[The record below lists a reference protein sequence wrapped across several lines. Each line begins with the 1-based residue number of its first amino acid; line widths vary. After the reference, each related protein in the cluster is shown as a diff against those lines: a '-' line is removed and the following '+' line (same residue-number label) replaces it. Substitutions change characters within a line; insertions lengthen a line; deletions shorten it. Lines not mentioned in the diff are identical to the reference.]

1 MSDKRSGRM
10 SKKSIF
16 IIIVLIIVIAA
27 VGIVSGY
34 FILTNDGPF
43 TGIVTSAETGEPLS
57 DVSVTD
63 GRNVVKT
70 DRNGRFKLN
79 GWRKARFIT
88 VTAPAGYWTEDYY
101 IPADGNTR
109 SYDFQLERSDIAAGS
124 AHTFLQISDTEI
136 GEDGVGEWI
145 DHVKK
150 LADEMQP
157 AFLIHTGDICY
168 EAGLKRHLSDMNTE
182 NMGLPVRYI
191 MGNHDYVKG
200 DYGEQLFESI
210 YGPEW
215 YSFEVGNVHY
225 VVTPFQNGDYRSGY
239 SKNDRWRW
247 LENDLEN
254 TDPDMKVI
262 MFNHDKPATD
272 NYVIEFDRKE
282 LDLTKHNLIAWVF
295 GHYHYNYVE
304 CNRLQTTDINDY
316 VLNICTGRPDCGGID
331 ESPSC
336 SRIIS
341 IDENG
346 TVSTQLYYYDDSR
359 FTQPDA
365 QNVAALTSLPGNILF
380 CDPIYDNG
388 RIYVGTADD
397 DWPRKC
403 GIYCIDAQTGE
414 ILWEKETDNS
424 IKNNILLT
432 DGKIIAQDCDGDL
445 YCVNAEDGSEI
456 WGIASTWDMPLNTS
470 TGICTDG
477 KYIFAGGARHIQ
489 AFDLQTAEAVW
500 STVRGTGESSAA
512 EFVLCGDRLIVS
524 SHWDALAA
532 LDKNTGKKL
541 WKIKDED
548 IRFRSSTPAV
558 MNENTLLVADS
569 DAIMTVDAASGKI
582 THKTDNTGYNFATA
596 SQPLIKENT
605 AYIATADKG
614 VVAYDLVKNQILW
627 NTPTDGSMVYT
638 APYTSGDSQTVEGK
652 ILDIGGALI
661 FGASDGNVYKL
672 DPQSGNV
679 INRITVGAPV
689 PGTLAYDGT
698 ALYAGGFTGGI
709 YRINGL

>member
-1 MSDKRSGRM
+1 M
-10 SKKSIF
+10 SKKSI
-16 IIIVLIIVIAA
+16 IIITVLIIIIAI
-27 VGIVSGY
+27 VGVVSGY

-43 TGIVTSAETGEPLS
+43 TGTVTSSETGEPIEN
-57 DVSVTD
+57 VSVTD

-70 DRNGRFKLN
+70 DSDGKFTLH

-88 VTAPAGYWTEDYY
+88 VTPPAGYWTEDYY
-101 IPADGNTR
+101 ISVDKKNVT
-109 SYDFQLERSDIAAGS
+109 YDFTLDRSSVEAGG
-124 AHTFLQISDTEI
+124 AHSFLQISDTEI

-145 DHVKK
+145 DDIKK
-150 LADEMQP
+150 TAEEEKP

-191 MGNHDYVKG
+191 MGNHDYVDG

-254 TDPDMKVI
+254 TDPDMKII
-262 MFNHDKPATD
+262 MFNHDKPAND
-272 NYVIEFDRKE
+272 DYVIEFDRKE
-282 LDLTKHNLIAWVF
+282 LDLTDHNLIAWVF

-304 CNRLQTTDINDY
+304 CNRLESTDVNDY

-331 ESPSC
+331 ESPSA

-341 IDENG
+341 IDG
-346 TVSTQLYYYDDSR
+346 DGRVSTELHYYDDSR
-359 FTQPDA
+359 FTDPDTA
-365 QNVAALTSLPGNILF
+365 NVQSLASLPGNILF

-397 DWPRKC
+397 DWPREC

-414 ILWEKETDNS
+414 IIWNWETDNS
-424 IKNNILLT
+424 IKNNILLV

-456 WGIASTWDMPLNTS
+456 WGIASTWDIPLNTS

-477 KYIFAGGARHIQ
+477 KLIFAGGAPDIQ
-489 AFDLQTAEAVW
+489 AFDIETAEAVW
-500 STVRGTGESSAA
+500 RTDRGTGESSAA
-512 EFVLCGDRLIVS
+512 EFMLCGDKLIVS

-532 LDKNTGKKL
+532 LDKNSGKKL
-541 WKIKDED
+541 WEIEDED

-558 MNENTLLVADS
+558 IDENTLLVADS
-569 DAIMTVDAASGKI
+569 DAVMTVDVSSGKI
-582 THKTDNTGYNFATA
+582 THKTDDTGFNFATA
-596 SQPLIKENT
+596 SQPTIAGST

-614 VVAYDLVKNQILW
+614 IVAYCLETNQILW
-627 NTPTDGSMVYT
+627 NTETSTSMVYT
-638 APYTSGDSQTVEGK
+638 APYAGGDSQTVEGK
-652 ILDIGGALI
+652 ILNIDGALV
-661 FGASDGNVYKL
+661 FGASDGNIYKL
-672 DPQSGNV
+672 DPQNGNI
-679 INRITVGAPV
+679 INRITVGVPV
-689 PGTLAYDGT
+689 FSTLAYDGS
-698 ALYAGGFTGGI
+698 ALYAAGFTGTV
-709 YRINGL
+709 YRINNL